1 MILGGESPDWHHAP
15 EFSLPSPS
23 RQHAAAA
30 DVWSYGAIMVEL
42 ITGQQ
47 QDVFGNVGEQRR
59 RRPWQHVLAA
69 VSQRVPISDADAA
82 AGFSVESIRKDA
94 AAARARAGAGA
105 QARIPLADVHLD
117 DARRGLQD
125 LWDQV
130 RQSCLLWNRA
140 CRLGAEALV
149 SWSG

>member
-1 MILGGESPDWHHAP
+1 
-15 EFSLPSPS
+15 
-23 RQHAAAA
+23 
-30 DVWSYGAIMVEL
+30 MVEL

-105 QARIPLADVHLD
+105 QARIPLADVHL
-117 DARRGLQD
+117 QD

-130 RQSCLLWNRA
+130 RQSCLLWKRA
-140 CRLGAEALV
+140 CRLGAEALE